1 MTLELFPTPVTTP
14 LDYEV
19 LAARRGFRAV
29 AGVDEVGRGP
39 LAGPVVAAAV
49 ILPPRFELPGLTD
62 SKKLSA
68 TARERLLPLI
78 RRQALAIGVG
88 VISARQIEQSNILQA
103 TLQAMLLAV
112 GRLQQPADFLLVDG
126 ISQIPL
132 ALPQQ
137 TLKQGDSRSLS
148 IAAASVV
155 AKVVRDRMMAGYAR
169 RYPGYGF
176 EGHKGYGS
184 AAHLAAI
191 AELGPCELHRRT
203 FAGVREHLEGR

>member
-1 MTLELFPTPVTTP
+1 MTLELFSSAPATT
-14 LDYEV
+14 LNFE
-19 LAARRGFRAV
+19 LQAARRGFRAV

-49 ILPPRFELPGLTD
+49 ILPEQVDLPGLTD
-62 SKKLSA
+62 SKKLSE

-78 RRQALAIGVG
+78 RRQALAVGVG
-88 VISARQIEQSNILQA
+88 VVDARGIEATNILQA
-103 TLQAMLLAV
+103 TLQAMALAV
-112 GRLQQPADFLLVDG
+112 GRLRQPADFLLVDG
-126 ISQIPL
+126 ISRVPL

-137 TLKQGDSRSLS
+137 TLKQGDARSLS

-184 AAHLAAI
+184 AAHLRAI
-191 AELGPCELHRRT
+191 AELGPCVIHRRT
-203 FAGVREHLEGR
+203 FGGVREHLEGR